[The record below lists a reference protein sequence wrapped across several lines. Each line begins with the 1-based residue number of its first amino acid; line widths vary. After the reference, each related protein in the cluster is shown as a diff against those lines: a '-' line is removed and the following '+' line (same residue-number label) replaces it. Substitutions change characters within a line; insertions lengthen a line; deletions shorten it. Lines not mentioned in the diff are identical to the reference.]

1 MKFYLIFLCAVVYV
15 SGCSFSGDNGVATL
29 DLKITDAPVKGAEN
43 VVIKFTAVEI
53 KPKGGDAISFAIA
66 DGSIDLLKLPG
77 SIADTLLEGAE
88 LEPGDYEWI
97 KLVLDVESGMGL
109 DGSYINILK
118 DNKITLHELSIPS
131 GAESGLKISHSFS
144 VKGGSKI
151 DFTIDFDVRKS
162 IVNTEGEY
170 KLKPVLR
177 LVNTKKAGHIG
188 GTVSGNYLSATSCAD
203 KGAVYAY
210 EGKNASLT
218 DINLLAGPVSSSVV
232 GVGNNPGL
240 GSYYFEI
247 GFLPIGNYTIAH
259 TCDALLDDPESVD
272 DISFNSS
279 QNVSVTE
286 ANKVVI
292 SDFE

>member
-1 MKFYLIFLCAVVYV
+1 MKVYLFIIFAVVCV
-15 SGCSFSGDNGVATL
+15 SGCSFSGDSGVATL

-53 KPKGGDAISFAIA
+53 KPKGGDVILFSID

-77 SIADTLLEGAE
+77 SIADTLLEGVE

-97 KLVLDVESGMGL
+97 KLLVDVESGKGL

-118 DNKITLHELSIPS
+118 DSKITLHELTIPG
-131 GAESGLKISHSFS
+131 GAESGLKIFHNFS
-144 VKGGSKI
+144 VKGGSKA

-162 IVNTEGEY
+162 VVDSGDEY

-177 LVNTKKAGHIG
+177 LVNTAKAGHIG
-188 GTVSGNYLSATSCAD
+188 GTVKANYGCAD
-203 KGAVYAY
+203 FGDVYVY
-210 EGKNASLT
+210 EGKDAVLS
-218 DINLLAGPVSSSVV
+218 DMSDSGGPIASSVV
-232 GVGNNPGL
+232 GVGSNPDL
-240 GSYYFEI
+240 YKYFEI
-247 GFLPIGNYTIAH
+247 GFLPMGNYTIAH
-259 TCDALLDDPESVD
+259 TCDASIDDPELD
-272 DISFNSS
+272 DNITFNSS

-286 ANKVVI
+286 ANTVVI

>member
-1 MKFYLIFLCAVVYV
+1 MKVFLFVLSAVVYV

-53 KPKGGDAISFAIA
+53 KPKGEDAISFAIA

-77 SIADTLLEGAE
+77 SIADTLLEGVD
-88 LEPGDYEWI
+88 LESGDYEWI
-97 KLVLDVESGMGL
+97 QLRVDVESGKGL

-118 DNKITLHELSIPS
+118 DGKIMLYELTIPS

-144 VKGGSKI
+144 VKGGSKT

-162 IVNTEGEY
+162 IVGSGDEY

-177 LVNTKKAGHIG
+177 LVNTAKAGHIG
-188 GTVSGNYLSATSCAD
+188 GALKVNYSCAD
-203 KGAVYAY
+203 KGVVYAY
-210 EGKNASLT
+210 EGNNASLT
-218 DINLLAGPVSSSVV
+218 DFNLQSSPVTSSIV

-240 GSYYFEI
+240 GDYFEI
-247 GFLPIGNYTIAH
+247 GFLPLGNYTIAH
-259 TCDALLDDPESVD
+259 TCDASIDDPESVD
-272 DISFNSS
+272 NITFNSS

-292 SDFE
+292 SDFK